1 MSRTF
6 GERYLASATRT
17 VWTCLPT
24 CRLAMR
30 TALFVPMVRTTGFV
44 ALPVRITSVIR
55 TFAVA
60 AEPLTRTTRYRL
72 PPWKTSRAD
81 VSLRAAALAAG
92 FAAGV

>member
-1 MSRTF
+1 M
-6 GERYLASATRT
+6 LADLQVGNAHG
-17 VWTCLPT
+17 L
-24 CRLAMR
+24 
-30 TALFVPMVRTTGFV
+30 VRADGAQTGFV